1 MRIPRPLLAFA
12 GGAATGA
19 ACARAF
25 SGEAPLG
32 MPPLITAA
40 VSLFG
45 LATFAFVA
53 VAGAAILNKDRA
65 PHLWRAAAI
74 VGAAMVGLALGAWIG
89 RLSLGDRLRVTH
101 ERADVILEAMNR
113 CAERT
118 KEVPAS
124 LAQLVPDY
132 MTFVPETAY
141 GGPFRFERGPGFYR
155 LYFFDDWGVRHTY
168 DSTSKRWV
176 AE

>member
-1 MRIPRPLLAFA
+1 MRIPRPIIAA
-12 GGAATGA
+12 AAGAAAGA
-19 ACARAF
+19 ACARLF

-32 MPPLITAA
+32 TPPLITAA

-53 VAGAAILNKDRA
+53 IAGAAILNKDRA
-65 PHLWRAAAI
+65 PHLWRAATIA
-74 VGAAMVGLALGAWIG
+74 GAAMVGLALGAGVG
-89 RLSLGDRLRVTH
+89 RLSLGDRLKVTH

-118 KEVPAS
+118 GEVPAS

-132 MTFVPETAY
+132 MSFVPETAY
-141 GGPFRFERGPGFYR
+141 RGPFRFERGPGFYR
-155 LYFFDDWGVRHTY
+155 LFFFDDWGVRHTY
-168 DSTSKRWV
+168 DSTTKRWQ